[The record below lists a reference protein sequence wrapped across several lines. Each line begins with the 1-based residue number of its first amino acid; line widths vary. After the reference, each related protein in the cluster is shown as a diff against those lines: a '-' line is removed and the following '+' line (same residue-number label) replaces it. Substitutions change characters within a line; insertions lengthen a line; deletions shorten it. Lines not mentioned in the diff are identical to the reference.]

1 MRLQKK
7 RDIPMAD
14 ISEKLLRNTGESPR
28 KNLKK
33 KNVRSFYHA
42 TDQRTYET
50 ILRHVQHAL

>member
-1 MRLQKK
+1 
-7 RDIPMAD
+7 MAD